1 MKHIPILF
9 STAMVQ
15 AILEGLKT
23 QTRRTKGLE
32 DMADSKFKYKG
43 IPDGLPATHAF
54 ARMFNGHWVETIHKF
69 CPYGQPGDV
78 LWVREEH
85 LIYWEE
91 LSHCWIV
98 QYKDDTIKNFYY
110 KQLSLDLNYRL
121 KKRKTIGKWQRGRF
135 LPKELCRI
143 WLEVVSVRVER
154 LQDISE
160 SDAIAEGIGCGF
172 QLNSGYPDYQ
182 HVNNGVC
189 EVTQDTAAMSFCSLW
204 QTIHEGKNSDWNNNP
219 WVWVIEFKQIE
230 KPENFA

>member
-1 MKHIPILF
+1 MKYIPILF

-15 AILEGLKT
+15 AILQGRKT

-32 DMADSKFKYKG
+32 DMSDIKFEYKG
-43 IPDGLPATHAF
+43 IPEGLPATHAF
-54 ARMFNGHWVETIHKF
+54 ARMFNGHWVETLHKF

-143 WLEVVSVRVER
+143 WLEVVSVRAER

-160 SDAIAEGIGCGF
+160 SDAIAEGIQAFTKDNKLYKYGLDGWEWSLMPKTAREAF
-172 QLNSGYPDYQ
+172 FMLWAI
-182 HVNNGVC
+182 VNG
-189 EVTQDTAAMSFCSLW
+189 QDSF
-204 QTIHEGKNSDWNNNP
+204 EANP
-219 WVWVIEFKQIE
+219 WLWVVEFKQIE
-230 KPENFA
+230 KPENF

>member
-1 MKHIPILF
+1 MSKHIPILF
-9 STAMVQ
+9 STPMVQ
-15 AILEGLKT
+15 AILEGRKT

-32 DMADSKFKYKG
+32 DMSDSKFEYKG

-54 ARMFNGHWVETIHKF
+54 ARMFNGHWVETLHKF

-98 QYKDDTIKNFYY
+98 QYKDDTVKNFYY
-110 KQLSLDLNYRL
+110 KELSLDLNKRL
-121 KKRKTIGKWQRGRF
+121 KKRKSLGKWQRGRF

-143 WLEVVSVRVER
+143 WLEVVSVRAER

-160 SDAIAEGIGCGF
+160 SDAIAEGIGGENDQF
-172 QLNSGYPDYQ
+172 KNYDKKYP
-182 HVNNGVC
+182 VAEFIGGG
-189 EVTQDTAAMSFCSLW
+189 TAALRSFKSLW
-204 QTIHEGKNSDWNNNP
+204 QTIHEGKDSDWNNNP
-219 WVWVIEFKQIE
+219 YPWVIEFKQIE